1 MKAKKLALVFIL
13 VTGIVVSANCFW
25 SSRFKE
31 MKSVRAMPIETVD
44 LASVQDGTFQ
54 GDFSYGGFTY
64 EVAVAVK
71 DHRIETIDILKN
83 RDTKHAKQAEGV
95 VPKVLSAQTVNVD
108 VVTGATT
115 TSKALLKAIENAL
128 KKGIGR

>member
-1 MKAKKLALVFIL
+1 MGKRRSAIIFLIVALTFF
-13 VTGIVVSANCFW
+13 ANCFW

-31 MKSVRAMPIETVD
+31 MKTVRAMPIEAID

-54 GDFSYGGFTY
+54 GEFSYGGFTY

-71 DHRIETIDILKN
+71 DHRIQTIDILKN

-95 VPKVLSAQTVNVD
+95 VPEVLSAQSVNVD

-115 TSKALLKAIENAL
+115 TSKALLKAIEQAL
-128 KKGIGR
+128 SKGTAK